1 MSSHI
6 CDPYE
11 LGLLAALVKAL
22 PLERQPK
29 SVRAMSSVAVGKALA
44 HENIASVSYSHPGRG
59 MHGVDRVSGPTLLD
73 EDVIKLAGAS
83 ALCFAHALATHKVLI
98 DEGIG
103 STPPQLGVAPDY
115 AAEHAKYVSDQSC
128 AHPGWKD
135 SIARGVCRAVEGAA
149 EHLPE
154 VDAALRLEK
163 EADQW
168 GFSDAVR
175 ERLGDGLLPEALVSE
190 RIEAEGEC
198 ALSRARQRYPLYGYC
213 IVDRD
218 GSRGPLGVVRDP
230 KHCAQIAVR
239 MNDARDPA
247 VNGPYRM
254 VEMRAVPAHEHP
266 PFGRDEHT
274 LGYGIVSA
282 ECPLVQTEDGR
293 TSGELIFDGLSG
305 VLEEVRLRN
314 VDATGDLTGT
324 KGPWSAVELRA
335 VPVEAR
341 RVREFGQPDVAD
353 FDIVGARGK
362 VLGLRGSETPR
373 IVGTLLGVAQKVR
386 ALAIR
391 EDDGL
396 VTTLVAPDGNSL
408 ANFRGLFGKASR
420 DGRSPVQ
427 GASTEGLESITA
439 SVRER
444 IGERIDLQVMS
455 PTIVLATLDDSI
467 YEGRASAPPIPWES
481 LPTLRFGAG
490 DRLMGEVLGV
500 HRFPE
505 TNAGGKPYTAAVEMR
520 LGHPLVRKDPDTAL
534 GALINARPVLV
545 VADTRAAR
553 WRRPDGDLAELGEA
567 KPGDVIDVRM
577 DVDGKTLAVRAVE
590 RELGSDGSIRFAGE
604 ESVSPFHLCLR
615 PGDRGHAVI
624 PGPTSGGKSMSM
636 ITAVA
641 RHLRGVTSAVQ
652 EEAATSSEPSAGP
665 GLTAVPYRGATPEQ
679 GAGHEDGEDE
689 DLGR

>member
-29 SVRAMSSVAVGKALA
+29 SVRVMTPSAVGKVLAL
-44 HENIASVSYSHPGRG
+44 ENIASVSYSHPGRG
-59 MHGVDRVSGPTLLD
+59 KTGVDGVSGPKLLD
-73 EDVIKLAGAS
+73 DDVMKLAGAS
-83 ALCFAHALATHKVLI
+83 ALCFAQALASRNVPV
-98 DEGIG
+98 DERIG
-103 STPPQLGVAPDY
+103 GTRPQLAVTPDY
-115 AAEHAKYVSDQSC
+115 AVEHAKYVSDQSC
-128 AHPGWKD
+128 SHPGWKE
-135 SIARGVCRAVEGAA
+135 SIARWVCRAMERAA

-154 VDAALRLEK
+154 ASAALRLER
-163 EADQW
+163 EAEQW
-168 GFSDAVR
+168 GFSEAVR
-175 ERLGDGLLPEALVSE
+175 GKLGDGLLPEALVSE
-190 RIEAEGEC
+190 RIEAEGEW

-230 KHCAQIAVR
+230 KHCAQIAVH

-247 VNGPYRM
+247 INGPYRM

-274 LGYGIVSA
+274 LGYGIVSTD
-282 ECPLVQTEDGR
+282 CPLVQTEDGR
-293 TSGELIFDGLSG
+293 TSGELIYEGLPE
-305 VLEEVRLRN
+305 VLEAVRLHN
-314 VDATGDLTGT
+314 VDTTGDLTGK

-335 VPVEAR
+335 VSVEVR
-341 RVREFGQPDVAD
+341 RVHEFAQPDVPD
-353 FDIVGARGK
+353 LDIVGARGK
-362 VLGLRGSETPR
+362 VLGLRASETPR
-373 IVGTLLGVAQKVR
+373 IAGTLVGVAQKLR

-396 VTTLVAPDGNSL
+396 VTALVAPDGNSL
-408 ANFRGLFGKASR
+408 ANFKGLFGKAPSA
-420 DGRSPVQ
+420 GRSTVQ

-455 PTIVLATLDDSI
+455 PTIVLATLGDSI

-481 LPTLRFGAG
+481 VPTLRFGAG

-500 HRFPE
+500 HHFPE
-505 TNAGGKPYTAAVEMR
+505 TNAAGKPYTAAVEMH

-534 GALINARPVLV
+534 GALINAQPVLV

-567 KPGDVIDVRM
+567 KAGDLIDVRM
-577 DVDGKTLAVRAVE
+577 NVDGKTLGVRTVE
-590 RELGSDGSIRFAGE
+590 RELGADGSVRFAVRDRVAE
-604 ESVSPFHLCLR
+604 DESVSPFRVNLR
-615 PGDRGHAVI
+615 PGDLGHAVI
-624 PGPTSGGKSMSM
+624 LGPTGSGKSMSM
-636 ITAVA
+636 VSELVA
-641 RHLRGVTSAVQ
+641 RHRRGDTNAAQGETVTS
-652 EEAATSSEPSAGP
+652 
-665 GLTAVPYRGATPEQ
+665 PEQ
-679 GAGHEDGEDE
+679 GAGQEDVENE

>member
-11 LGLLAALVKAL
+11 LGLLAALIKAL

-29 SVRAMSSVAVGKALA
+29 SVRAMSPVAVGKTLA
-44 HENIASVSYSHPGRG
+44 HENIASVSYSHPGRSKTNTDG
-59 MHGVDRVSGPTLLD
+59 ASGPNLLD
-73 EDVIKLAGAS
+73 DDVMKLAGAS
-83 ALCFAHALATHKVLI
+83 ALFFSRALASHKGLV
-98 DEGIG
+98 DESIG
-103 STPPQLGVAPDY
+103 STQPRLAVTPEY
-115 AAEHAKYVSDQSC
+115 AVEHAKYVSDQSC

-135 SIARGVCRAVEGAA
+135 SIARGVCRAMERAA

-154 VDAALRLEK
+154 AKAALRLER

-168 GFSDAVR
+168 GFSEAVR
-175 ERLGDGLLPEALVSE
+175 EKLGAGLLPEALVSE

-198 ALSRARQRYPLYGYC
+198 TLAQARQRYPLYGYC

-254 VEMRAVPAHEHP
+254 VKMRAVPAHEHP

-274 LGYGIVSA
+274 LGYGIVST
-282 ECPLVQTEDGR
+282 ERPLVQTEDGR
-293 TSGELIFDGLSG
+293 TSGELIYEGLAE
-305 VLEEVRLRN
+305 VLEAVRLHN

-335 VPVEAR
+335 VPVDSR
-341 RVREFGQPDVAD
+341 RVREFAQPDVAD
-353 FDIVGARGK
+353 LDIVGARGK

-373 IVGTLLGVAQKVR
+373 IVGTLVGVAQTVR

-408 ANFRGLFGKASR
+408 ANFKGLFGKASR
-420 DGRSPVQ
+420 AGRIQVQ

-455 PTIVLATLDDSI
+455 PTIVLATLGDAI
-467 YEGRASAPPIPWES
+467 YEGRANAPPIPWES

-490 DRLMGEVLGV
+490 DRLMGEVLGIY
-500 HRFPE
+500 HFPE
-505 TNAGGKPYTAAVEMR
+505 TNANGKPYTAAVEMH

-534 GALINARPVLV
+534 GALIDAQPVLV

-567 KPGDVIDVRM
+567 KPGDLIDVRM
-577 DVDGKTLAVRAVE
+577 DVDGKTLAVRTVA
-590 RELGSDGSIRFAGE
+590 RDLGSDGSIRVAGE
-604 ESVSPFHLCLR
+604 ESPSP
-615 PGDRGHAVI
+615 AI
-624 PGPTSGGKSMSM
+624 TSP
-636 ITAVA
+636 
-641 RHLRGVTSAVQ
+641 
-652 EEAATSSEPSAGP
+652 EEDAG
-665 GLTAVPYRGATPEQ
+665 R
-679 GAGHEDGEDE
+679 EDGEDE

>member
-29 SVRAMSSVAVGKALA
+29 SVRAMSLVAVGKALA

-59 MHGVDRVSGPTLLD
+59 KTQVDGVSGPKLLD
-73 EDVIKLAGAS
+73 EDVIKLVGAS
-83 ALCFAHALATHKVLI
+83 AVCFAHALASQKVHV
-98 DEGIG
+98 DENTG
-103 STPPQLGVAPDY
+103 STHPHLAVTPDY
-115 AAEHAKYVSDQSC
+115 AVEHAKYVSDQSC
-128 AHPGWKD
+128 SHPGWKE
-135 SIARGVCRAVEGAA
+135 SVARGVCRAVERAA

-154 VDAALRLEK
+154 ANAALRLEK
-163 EADQW
+163 EANQW
-168 GFSDAVR
+168 GFSEALR
-175 ERLGDGLLPEALVSE
+175 EKLAAGLLPEALVTE
-190 RIEAEGEC
+190 RIEAEGEY
-198 ALSRARQRYPLYGYC
+198 ALVRARLQHPIYGYC

-230 KHCAQIAVR
+230 KHCAQVAVR

-274 LGYGIVSA
+274 LGYGIASTD
-282 ECPLVQTEDGR
+282 CPLVQTEDGR
-293 TSGELIFDGLSG
+293 TSGELIYEGLPA
-305 VLEEVRLRN
+305 VLEAVRLHN
-314 VDATGDLTGT
+314 VDTTGDLTGK

-341 RVREFGQPDVAD
+341 RVHEFAQPDVPD
-353 FDIVGARGK
+353 LDIVSARGK
-362 VLGLRGSETPR
+362 VLGLRASETPR
-373 IVGTLLGVAQKVR
+373 IAGTLVGVAQKLR

-396 VTTLVAPDGNSL
+396 VTALVAPDGNSL
-408 ANFRGLFGKASR
+408 ANFKGLFGKVPSAGHST
-420 DGRSPVQ
+420 VQ

-455 PTIVLATLDDSI
+455 PTIVLATLGDSI

-490 DRLMGEVLGV
+490 DRLLGEVLGV
-500 HRFPE
+500 HHFPE
-505 TNAGGKPYTAAVEMR
+505 TNAAGKRYTAAVEMH
-520 LGHPLVRKDPDTAL
+520 LGHPLVRKDADTAL
-534 GALINARPVLV
+534 GALINAQPVLV
-545 VADTRAAR
+545 VADMRPAR
-553 WRRPDGDLAELGEA
+553 WRRPDGDLAELGDA
-567 KPGDVIDVRM
+567 KPGDLIDVRM
-577 DVDGKTLAVRAVE
+577 DVDGKTLAVRTVE
-590 RELGSDGSIRFAGE
+590 RELGADGSIRFAGG
-604 ESVSPFHLCLR
+604 ESASPSRLNLR
-615 PGDRGHAVI
+615 PGDLGNAVI
-624 PGPTSGGKSMSM
+624 LGPTSSGKSMSM
-636 ITAVA
+636 VPELVA
-641 RHLRGVTSAVQ
+641 RHLRGATNAAQGETVTFP
-652 EEAATSSEPSAGP
+652 EPA
-665 GLTAVPYRGATPEQ
+665 
-679 GAGHEDGEDE
+679 AGHEDGEDE

>member
-1 MSSHI
+1 MSAHI

-29 SVRAMSSVAVGKALA
+29 AVRAMSSVAVGKALA

-59 MHGVDRVSGPTLLD
+59 KTGADGVSGPTLLD
-73 EDVIKLAGAS
+73 EDVMKLAGTS
-83 ALCFAHALATHKVLI
+83 ALCFAHALTS
-98 DEGIG
+98 DEGLVGENIG
-103 STPPQLGVAPDY
+103 STRPQLAVTPEY

-128 AHPGWKD
+128 AHPGWED
-135 SIARGVCRAVEGAA
+135 SIARGVCRAVERAA

-154 VDAALRLEK
+154 PNAARRLER

-168 GFSDAVR
+168 GFSEAVR
-175 ERLGDGLLPEALVSE
+175 EKLGDGLLPEALVSE

-198 ALSRARQRYPLYGYC
+198 ELARARLRYPIYGYC

-282 ECPLVQTEDGR
+282 ELPLAQTEDGR
-293 TSGELIFDGLSG
+293 TSGEMIYDGLAE
-305 VLEEVRLRN
+305 VLEAVRLRN
-314 VDATGDLTGT
+314 VDATGDLAGT

-341 RVREFGQPDVAD
+341 RVREFAQPDVPNLV
-353 FDIVGARGK
+353 IVGARGK
-362 VLGLRGSETPR
+362 ILGLRGSETPR
-373 IVGTLLGVAQKVR
+373 IAGTLVGVAQKVR

-396 VTTLVAPDGNSL
+396 VTTLLAPDGNSL
-408 ANFRGLFGKASR
+408 ANFKGLFGTASR
-420 DGRSPVQ
+420 GGRNPVQ

-455 PTIVLATLDDSI
+455 PTIVLATLGEAI

-481 LPTLRFGAG
+481 VPTLRFGAG
-490 DRLMGEVLGV
+490 DRLMGEVRGV
-500 HRFPE
+500 HHFPE
-505 TNAGGKPYTAAVEMR
+505 TNAAGKPYTAAVEMY

-534 GALINARPVLV
+534 GALINAQPVLV

-567 KPGDVIDVRM
+567 KPGDLIDVRM
-577 DVDGKTLAVRAVE
+577 DVDGKTLAVRTVA
-590 RELGSDGSIRFAGE
+590 RELGADGSIRVAEE
-604 ESVSPFHLCLR
+604 ESVSS
-615 PGDRGHAVI
+615 AI
-624 PGPTSGGKSMSM
+624 TS
-636 ITAVA
+636 
-641 RHLRGVTSAVQ
+641 
-652 EEAATSSEPSAGP
+652 
-665 GLTAVPYRGATPEQ
+665 PEQ

>member
-29 SVRAMSSVAVGKALA
+29 SVRAMTAAAVGKALA
-44 HENIASVSYSHPGRG
+44 HENIASVVYSIPNRSE
-59 MHGVDRVSGPTLLD
+59 SGLSAGPVLDTAGQELLD
-73 EDVIKLAGAS
+73 EDVIELASAS
-83 ALCFAHALATHKVLI
+83 ALCFSQALESSA
-98 DEGIG
+98 
-103 STPPQLGVAPDY
+103 LGVTAEY
-115 AAEHAKYVSDQSC
+115 AVEHAMYVIEQSC
-128 AHPGWKD
+128 AHPGWKN
-135 SIARGVCRAVEGAA
+135 SIAWQVCRMVDRAA
-149 EHLPE
+149 EALPE
-154 VDAALRLEK
+154 RLTPVRLEK
-163 EADQW
+163 EPDQR
-168 GFSDAVR
+168 GFSEAVW
-175 ERLGDGLLPEALVSE
+175 EKMGAGILPDELVRE
-190 RIEAEGEC
+190 RIEAGGEY
-198 ALSRARQRYPLYGYC
+198 ALAVARLQYPIYGYC

-218 GSRGPLGVVRDP
+218 GSRGPLGVMRDP
-230 KHCAQIAVR
+230 KQCAQIAVR

-282 ECPLVQTEDGR
+282 ECPLVQAEDGR
-293 TSGELIFDGLSG
+293 TSGELIYDGLAG

-324 KGPWSAVELRA
+324 NGPWSAVELRA
-335 VPVEAR
+335 VPVGAR
-341 RVREFGQPDVAD
+341 RVREFAQPDVAD
-353 FDIVGARGK
+353 LDIVGARGK
-362 VLGLRGSETPR
+362 VLGLRGCETPR
-373 IVGTLLGVAQKVR
+373 IVGTLVGVAQKVR

-408 ANFRGLFGKASR
+408 ANFKGLFGKAPR
-420 DGRSPVQ
+420 AGHSPVQ
-427 GASTEGLESITA
+427 GTSTAGLEFITT

-455 PTIVLATLDDSI
+455 PTIVLATLGDAN
-467 YEGRASAPPIPWES
+467 YEGRAPAPPIPWES

-500 HRFPE
+500 YHFPE
-505 TNAGGKPYTAAVEMR
+505 TNAAGKPYTAAVEMH

-534 GALINARPVLV
+534 GAMINAQPVLV

-577 DVDGKTLAVRAVE
+577 DVDGKTLVVRTVA
-590 RELGSDGSIRFAGE
+590 RELGADGAIRVAGE
-604 ESVSPFHLCLR
+604 DSPST
-615 PGDRGHAVI
+615 AI
-624 PGPTSGGKSMSM
+624 TSP
-636 ITAVA
+636 
-641 RHLRGVTSAVQ
+641 
-652 EEAATSSEPSAGP
+652 EEDAG
-665 GLTAVPYRGATPEQ
+665 R
-679 GAGHEDGEDE
+679 EDGEDE
-689 DLGR
+689 EIGR

>member
-22 PLERQPK
+22 PIERQPK
-29 SVRAMSSVAVGKALA
+29 SVRAMSSAVIGKVLA
-44 HENIASVSYSHPGRG
+44 RENIASVSYSHPGRG
-59 MHGVDRVSGPTLLD
+59 MTGVDGVSGPKLLD

-83 ALCFAHALATHKVLI
+83 ALCFAHALASHEVLV
-98 DEGIG
+98 DQNIG
-103 STPPQLGVAPDY
+103 GTRPQLGVTPEY
-115 AAEHAKYVSDQSC
+115 AAEHAKYVGYQSC
-128 AHPGWKD
+128 EHPRWND
-135 SIARGVCRAVEGAA
+135 SITRQTCQTVERSA
-149 EHLPE
+149 ERLPE
-154 VDAALRLEK
+154 ADAAVRLER
-163 EADQW
+163 EPNQW
-168 GFSDAVR
+168 GFSEVVR
-175 ERLGDGLLPEALVSE
+175 EILGDGTLPEALSSE

-198 ALSRARQRYPLYGYC
+198 ALEHERRRYPIYGYC

-230 KHCAQIAVR
+230 KHCAQISVR
-239 MNDARDPA
+239 MNDARDSA

-254 VEMRAVPAHEHP
+254 VEMRAVAAHAHP

-282 ECPLVQTEDGR
+282 ECSLVQAEDGR
-293 TSGELIFDGLSG
+293 TSGELIYDGLAG

-324 KGPWSAVELRA
+324 KGPWLAVELRA

-341 RVREFGQPDVAD
+341 RVREFAQPDVPD
-353 FDIVGARGK
+353 LDIVGARGK
-362 VLGLRGSETPR
+362 VLGLRDTETPR
-373 IVGTLLGVAQKVR
+373 IVGTLVGVAHKLR

-408 ANFRGLFGKASR
+408 ANFKGLFGKGRR
-420 DGRSPVQ
+420 DGCSPLQ
-427 GASTEGLESITA
+427 GASGEGLDVVTA

-455 PTIVLATLDDSI
+455 PTIVLATLGDSI

-481 LPTLRFGAG
+481 VPTLRFGAG

-500 HRFPE
+500 HHFPE
-505 TNAGGKPYTAAVEMR
+505 TNAAGKPYTAAVEMH

-534 GALINARPVLV
+534 GVLINAQPVLV

-553 WRRPDGDLAELGEA
+553 WCRPDGDLVELGEA
-567 KPGDVIDVRM
+567 KPGDLIDVRM
-577 DVDGKTLAVRAVE
+577 DVDGKTLAVRALA
-590 RELGSDGSIRFAGE
+590 RELGSDGSIRFAVRDRFAGE
-604 ESVSPFHLCLR
+604 ESASPFRLGLR
-615 PGDRGHAVI
+615 PGDLGNAVI
-624 PGPTSGGKSMSM
+624 PGPTGSGKPMSM
-636 ITAVA
+636 VPELVA
-641 RHLRGVTSAVQ
+641 RHLRGATNAAQ
-652 EEAATSSEPSAGP
+652 GEEVAS
-665 GLTAVPYRGATPEQ
+665 R
-679 GAGHEDGEDE
+679 EDGEEE

>member
-11 LGLLAALVKAL
+11 LGLLAAIVKAL

-29 SVRAMSSVAVGKALA
+29 SVRAMTPSAVGKVLAL
-44 HENIASVSYSHPGRG
+44 ENIASVSYSHPGRG
-59 MHGVDRVSGPTLLD
+59 KTGVDGVSGPKLLD
-73 EDVIKLAGAS
+73 DDVMKLAGAS
-83 ALCFAHALATHKVLI
+83 AVCLAQALASRNVPV
-98 DEGIG
+98 DERIG
-103 STPPQLGVAPDY
+103 STRPRLAVTPDY
-115 AAEHAKYVSDQSC
+115 AVEHAKYVSDQSC
-128 AHPGWKD
+128 SHPGWKE
-135 SIARGVCRAVEGAA
+135 SIARGVCRAVERAA

-154 VDAALRLEK
+154 ASAALRLER
-163 EADQW
+163 EAEQW
-168 GFSDAVR
+168 GFSEAVR
-175 ERLGDGLLPEALVSE
+175 GKLGDGLLPEALVSE
-190 RIEAEGEC
+190 RIEAEGEW

-247 VNGPYRM
+247 INGPYRM

-274 LGYGIVSA
+274 LGYGIVST
-282 ECPLVQTEDGR
+282 ECPLVQTVDGR
-293 TSGELIFDGLSG
+293 TSGELIYEELPE
-305 VLEEVRLRN
+305 VLEAVRLHN
-314 VDATGDLTGT
+314 VDATGDLTG
-324 KGPWSAVELRA
+324 KRGPWSAVELRA

-341 RVREFGQPDVAD
+341 RVHEFAQPDVPD
-353 FDIVGARGK
+353 LDIVGARGK
-362 VLGLRGSETPR
+362 VLGLRASETPR
-373 IVGTLLGVAQKVR
+373 IAGTLVGVAQKLR

-396 VTTLVAPDGNSL
+396 VTALVAPDGNSL
-408 ANFRGLFGKASR
+408 ANFKGLFGKVPSAGHST
-420 DGRSPVQ
+420 VQ
-427 GASTEGLESITA
+427 GASTGGLESITA

-455 PTIVLATLDDSI
+455 PTIVLATLGDSI

-481 LPTLRFGAG
+481 VPTLRFGAG

-500 HRFPE
+500 HHFPE
-505 TNAGGKPYTAAVEMR
+505 TNAAGKPYTAAVEMH

-534 GALINARPVLV
+534 GALINAQPVLV

-567 KPGDVIDVRM
+567 KAGDLIDVRM
-577 DVDGKTLAVRAVE
+577 NVDGKTLGVRTVE
-590 RELGSDGSIRFAGE
+590 RELGADGSVRFAVRDRVAE
-604 ESVSPFHLCLR
+604 DESVSPFRVNLR
-615 PGDRGHAVI
+615 PGDLGHAVI
-624 PGPTSGGKSMSM
+624 LGPTGSGKSMS
-636 ITAVA
+636 TVSELVA
-641 RHLRGVTSAVQ
+641 RHRRGDTNAAQGETVTS
-652 EEAATSSEPSAGP
+652 
-665 GLTAVPYRGATPEQ
+665 PEQ
-679 GAGHEDGEDE
+679 GAGQEDVENE